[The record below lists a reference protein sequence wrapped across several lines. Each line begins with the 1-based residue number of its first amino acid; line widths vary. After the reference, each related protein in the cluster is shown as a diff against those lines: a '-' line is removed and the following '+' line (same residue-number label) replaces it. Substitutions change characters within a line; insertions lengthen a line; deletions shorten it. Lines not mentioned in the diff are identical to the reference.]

1 MNRLLGIATAMLL
14 GLFVL
19 VPVAAAAEPWGRAE
33 PLVITSGT
41 DITLS
46 ANQQVNL
53 VVVFG
58 GHARIEGHARTI
70 AVFGGSVDLVGA
82 RSEGIVTY
90 QGTVTL
96 DGASIVS
103 GDIRS
108 MDSSITGATGAT
120 VTGHIRDIGADMALG
135 WLWIG
140 PALLVIYAAF
150 AISAVVAGVVAA
162 GLAGRQ
168 IRSATR
174 FIRVE
179 PLPVIAAA
187 FAGLFGIIAVSI
199 IAIVTVV
206 GIPFGIGLLALALPF
221 LYLAGYIVAGIWVG
235 ELVLAGSG
243 SAAIGDR
250 PYLAAVVGL
259 AIVGVLSV
267 LPPVGG
273 LLAFLGSGAIILAMW
288 RVARRAGVDD
298 ARRQAPAAAVA
309 AG

>member
-1 MNRLLGIATAMLL
+1 MNRLIGIATAMLL

-33 PLVITSGT
+33 PLVIASGT
-41 DITLS
+41 DITLP
-46 ANQQVNL
+46 ANQHVNL

-58 GHARIEGHARTI
+58 GHARIEGDARAI
-70 AVFGGSVDLVGA
+70 AVFGGTVDLVGA

-90 QGTVTL
+90 QGTVNL
-96 DGASIVS
+96 DAASIVS

-108 MDSSITGATGAT
+108 MNSSITGATAAT
-120 VTGHIRDIGADMALG
+120 LTGRIRDIGADMALG

-140 PALLVIYAAF
+140 PALLLIYAAF
-150 AISAVVAGVVAA
+150 AISAIAAGVAAA

-168 IRSATR
+168 IRSATSL
-174 FIRVE
+174 IRTE

-187 FAGLFGIIAVSI
+187 FAGLFGLIAVSI

-221 LYLAGYIVAGIWVG
+221 LYLAGYIVAGIWIG
-235 ELVLAGSG
+235 EQILGRSGAG
-243 SAAIGDR
+243 AIGER
-250 PYLAAVVGL
+250 PYLAALVGL
-259 AIVGVLSV
+259 SIVGVVSL

-273 LLAFLGSGAIILAMW
+273 LLAFLGSGAIVLAMW
-288 RVARRAGVDD
+288 RVARGATADD
-298 ARRQAPAAAVA
+298 LRRHVPAPAVA